1 MLGRLL
7 AQNMMGPEQAQADEM
22 GSAAGAM
29 PMQFSQLLQGQQQ
42 QLDPFGQSNNAGL
55 MAALR
60 GFYGQ
65 S

>member
-22 GSAAGAM
+22 GGAAGGGQM
-29 PMQFSQLLQGQQQ
+29 PFGLGQLLQGQQQ

-60 GFYGQ
+60 GFYV
-65 S
+65 